1 MNSIFNYQLIVLSI
15 TELSYNSP
23 LIVLS
28 IITITSEYNIM
39 ITSVMM
45 VNSIVITTVN
55 MLLLLSISVFII
67 IITGSI
73 SIVTNH
79 WIMSCRCQVTNDYLV
94 SYWPLIPNLISI
106 LTNHCHSPWSL
117 AIIVWLFGS
126 NNM

>member
-1 MNSIFNYQLIVLSI
+1 
-15 TELSYNSP
+15 
-23 LIVLS
+23 
-28 IITITSEYNIM
+28 M

-45 VNSIVITTVN
+45 VNSIVIITVN

-73 SIVTNH
+73 SIVTINIVTNH
-79 WIMSCRCQVTNDYLV
+79 WIMSCRCQVTNNYLV
-94 SYWPLIPNLISI
+94 SYWPLIPNLIII
-106 LTNHCHSPWSL
+106 LTNHCHSPWSF